1 MVGTNVF
8 KMERDYLMYEID
20 RAYYECLEIDKKK
33 EEEKIRLQA
42 EEKEKARQEELNRD
56 PPKPT
61 KEELRALRLQSLSKK
76 PV

>member
-1 MVGTNVF
+1 
-8 KMERDYLMYEID
+8 MERDYLMYETD

-33 EEEKIRLQA
+33 EIEKNRLRE
-42 EEKEKARQEELNRD
+42 EEKEKARLEEMNRD

-76 PV
+76 PI